1 MTQGCFFF
9 AYFQFATLHVTCWTL
24 MAMTIDRYLAIVY
37 PVKSLKWRTTKT
49 SVKVSI
55 GVWIVSGLLSLPTA
69 FPYTPDS
76 DVLDAVAVYIFL
88 TSFGIPLLVII
99 ICYVK
104 IISFIH
110 KRNKEMLLKTGGTNT
125 MKKTRRVVKMVA
137 VLILVFAFSWAP
149 MQVLAMLRN
158 IDPNFTNSLQ
168 FHVIKNIAC
177 ILAYANSSINPFVY
191 AFMNMKIRKAL
202 ASKLRIKPAPNLT
215 KATL

>member
-1 MTQGCFFF
+1 MNNSTAMNDTITGFDFSTAAIILILIVVVGGLGNTLTIYVICRYTVKSVTIIYIFSLAVADLTFLTTGVPLILSTRNTNFLVLFDDAGMLFFRLFSVLVIFTQ
-9 AYFQFATLHVTCWTL
+9 ATLHVTCWTL

-110 KRNKEMLLKTGGTNT
+110 KRNKEMLLKGEQ
-125 MKKTRRVVKMVA
+125 
-137 VLILVFAFSWAP
+137 IL
-149 MQVLAMLRN
+149 
-158 IDPNFTNSLQ
+158 
-168 FHVIKNIAC
+168 
-177 ILAYANSSINPFVY
+177 
-191 AFMNMKIRKAL
+191 
-202 ASKLRIKPAPNLT
+202 
-215 KATL
+215 